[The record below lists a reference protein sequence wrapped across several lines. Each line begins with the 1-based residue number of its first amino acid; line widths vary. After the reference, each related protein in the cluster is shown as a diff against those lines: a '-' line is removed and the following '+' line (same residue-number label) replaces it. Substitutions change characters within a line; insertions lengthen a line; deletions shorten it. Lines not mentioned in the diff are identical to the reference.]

1 MTELETSLPELFSGT
16 TIFRKP
22 FISEKR
28 HAVTTQQ
35 TPTPSTNG
43 KVYLVGAGPG
53 DPGLITLRGKYLLE
67 HAEVVVYDYLANPK
81 LLSYVPKTAK
91 LIYAG
96 KKGGGLHAF
105 TQQGIN
111 QLLVDH
117 AKQGNMVVRLKGGD
131 PFIFGRGAEEI
142 EELVAEG
149 IDFEVVPGVTSATAA
164 ATYAGIPITHRDYTA
179 SVAFVTGHED
189 PTKKFSNISWEKL
202 ATGAGTI
209 VIYMG
214 IKTLPS
220 ITKKLIDHG
229 RSPDT
234 PVAVVRWASTPQQ
247 RSVVGTLATI
257 GEVVQKADIKPPALV
272 IVGEVVKLRST
283 IDWFERRPLF
293 GRRVVVTRT
302 REQASDLVAKLEEFG
317 AECLEYSTIHIE
329 PVDDYAVLD
338 QAIAEL
344 GSYDW
349 LLFTSLNAVTY
360 FFKRLYGL
368 GGDSRRLAAT
378 KIAVVGRATAEELLK
393 YGVRAD
399 LIPEKFTGEGLAE
412 ALVKTE
418 VKGSRILLPRA
429 LRASEILP
437 EVLADAGAAVTI
449 APTYRNVPPQGRKQ
463 ELRDQLESGSVD
475 LITFTSSSTVTNFLT
490 MLDAADSQEMHRL
503 LDKVSIAAIGP
514 ITADTVRDH
523 GLKVDIQPDRYTI
536 DDMVQAIVSAYRSKA
551 LERAE

>member
-1 MTELETSLPELFSGT
+1 MTTPQTTSVPL
-16 TIFRKP
+16 
-22 FISEKR
+22 
-28 HAVTTQQ
+28 
-35 TPTPSTNG
+35 G

-105 TQQGIN
+105 TQEGIN

-117 AKQGNMVVRLKGGD
+117 AKEGKMVVRLKGGD

-142 EELVAEG
+142 EELVGEG

-164 ATYAGIPITHRDYTA
+164 ATYAGIPITHREYTA

-202 ATGAGTI
+202 ATGVGTI

-220 ITKKLIDHG
+220 ITQKLIDFG

-247 RSVVGTLATI
+247 RSVVGTLTTI
-257 GEVVQKADIKPPALV
+257 CDVVAKADIKPPALV

-293 GRRVVVTRT
+293 GRRIVVTRT
-302 REQASDLVAKLEEFG
+302 REQASDLVAKLEEYG

-329 PVDDYAVLD
+329 PVADYRVLD
-338 QAIAEL
+338 QALAEID
-344 GSYDW
+344 SYGW
-349 LLFTSLNAVTY
+349 LLFTSINAVSY
-360 FFKRLYGL
+360 FFKRLYSL
-368 GGDSRRLAAT
+368 DLDSRCLAAT

-429 LRASEILP
+429 LKASEILP
-437 EVLADAGAAVTI
+437 EVLGDAGAEVTI
-449 APTYRNVPPQGRKQ
+449 APTYQNIPPQGRKE

-490 MLDAADSQEMHRL
+490 MLGAADSDELRRL
-503 LDKVSIAAIGP
+503 LDGVSIAAIGP
-514 ITADTVRDH
+514 ITADTVREH
-523 GLKVDIQPDRYTI
+523 GLRVDIQPQRFTI
-536 DDMVQAIVSAYRSKA
+536 DDMVQAIAAVYRNKEA
-551 LERAE
+551 QPAG

>member
-1 MTELETSLPELFSGT
+1 VTTNASLPQPET
-16 TIFRKP
+16 
-22 FISEKR
+22 
-28 HAVTTQQ
+28 
-35 TPTPSTNG
+35 G

-81 LLSYVPKTAK
+81 LLSYVPKNAQ

-105 TQQGIN
+105 TQDGIN
-111 QLLVDH
+111 KLLVQL
-117 AKQGNMVVRLKGGD
+117 AKEGKMVVRLKGGD

-142 EELVAEG
+142 EELVGEN
-149 IDFEVVPGVTSATAA
+149 IEFEVVPGVTSATAA
-164 ATYAGIPITHRDYTA
+164 ATYAGIPITHREYTA

-220 ITKKLIDHG
+220 ITQKLIDFG

-257 GEVVQKADIKPPALV
+257 CEVVQQADIKPPALV

-293 GRRVVVTRT
+293 GRRIVVTRT
-302 REQASDLVAKLEEFG
+302 REQASDLVAQLEEHG
-317 AECLEYSTIHIE
+317 AEVLEYSTIHIE
-329 PVDDYAVLD
+329 PVDDYRIVD
-338 QAIAEL
+338 QAIEGIAD
-344 GSYDW
+344 YQW
-349 LLFTSLNAVTY
+349 LLFTSLNAVTH
-360 FFKRLYGL
+360 FFQRLTAL
-368 GGDSRRLAAT
+368 GHDSRHLAGT
-378 KIAVVGRATAEELLK
+378 QVAVVGKATAEELLK
-393 YGVRAD
+393 YGVKAD
-399 LIPEKFTGEGLAE
+399 LLPDKFTGEGLAE
-412 ALVKTE
+412 ALLRTE
-418 VKGSRILLPRA
+418 VKGNRILLPRA

-437 EVLADAGAAVTI
+437 EMLIDAGAQVTI
-449 APTYRNVPPQGRKQ
+449 APVYRNVPPQGPKE
-463 ELRDQLESGSVD
+463 ELRDQLLEGSID
-475 LITFTSSSTVTNFLT
+475 LVTFTSSSTVTNFLT
-490 MLDAADSQEMHRL
+490 LIDAASDEELHRL
-503 LDKVSIAAIGP
+503 LDRVTIAAIGP
-514 ITADTVRDH
+514 ITAETIRAH
-523 GLKVDIQPDRYTI
+523 GLRVDIQPERYTI
-536 DDMVQAIVSAYRSKA
+536 SDMVQAIVAHYRDKPRQDA
-551 LERAE
+551 

>member
-1 MTELETSLPELFSGT
+1 MTTPQSTS
-16 TIFRKP
+16 
-22 FISEKR
+22 
-28 HAVTTQQ
+28 VT
-35 TPTPSTNG
+35 PG

-105 TQQGIN
+105 TQEGIN

-117 AKQGNMVVRLKGGD
+117 AKEGKMVVRLKGGD

-142 EELVAEG
+142 EELVGEG

-164 ATYAGIPITHRDYTA
+164 ATYAGIPITHREYTA

-202 ATGAGTI
+202 ATGVGTI

-220 ITKKLIDHG
+220 ITKKLIDFG

-247 RSVVGTLATI
+247 RSVVGTLETI
-257 GEVVQKADIKPPALV
+257 CDVVAKADIKPPALV

-293 GRRVVVTRT
+293 GRRIVVTRT
-302 REQASDLVAKLEEFG
+302 REQASDLVAKLEEYG

-329 PVDDYAVLD
+329 PVTDYRVLD
-338 QAIAEL
+338 QALAEID
-344 GSYDW
+344 SYDW
-349 LLFTSLNAVTY
+349 LLFTSINAVTY
-360 FFKRLYGL
+360 FFKRLYSL
-368 GGDSRRLAAT
+368 DLDSRRLAAT

-429 LRASEILP
+429 LKASEILP
-437 EVLADAGAAVTI
+437 EVLSDAGAEVTI
-449 APTYRNVPPQGRKQ
+449 APTYQNIPPQGRKE
-463 ELRDQLESGSVD
+463 ELRDQLESGTVD

-490 MLDAADSQEMHRL
+490 MLDAANSDELQRL
-503 LDKVSIAAIGP
+503 LDGVSIAAIGP
-514 ITADTVRDH
+514 ITADTVREHD
-523 GLKVDIQPDRYTI
+523 LRVDIQPQRFTI
-536 DDMVQAIVSAYRSKA
+536 DDMVQAIVAFYRNKA
-551 LERAE
+551 AQQEG